1 MLWLPDHMPS
11 LKRWLQ
17 RAMTKPIFHSL
28 RVAQSMDHY
37 AQRQEH
43 RTERCRY
50 GSPERQRRRLYVE
63 TYPRRSAYGSIRTQK
78 PTIREGRETSVA

>member
-11 LKRWLQ
+11 FKRWLQ

-28 RVAQSMDHY
+28 RV

-63 TYPRRSAYGSIRTQK
+63 TYPRRSAYVSIRTQK